1 MAFGLSRTKAQNVHW
16 EKLREV
22 DDSDLVRLL
31 AAGNGDALAVIIDRY
46 QRLVLAVARRI
57 VKDESEAEDV
67 VQTVFLEIL
76 KEVAQFDPERGS
88 LKTWL
93 MQYAYS
99 RSINRRRYLEHRQFY
114 CRIDTDDLDVA
125 KLSPHSNAL
134 EGMVSGEMTYLVR
147 QAFQKLNAKQ
157 QQAID
162 LIYFEG
168 LTAEEAAERSGESL
182 PAIRHQYYRGLMKL
196 REIIKAPAGI
206 DHEDPARADSLR
218 LGLQNARPR
227 TI

>member
-1 MAFGLSRTKAQNVHW
+1 MAFGLAQLRTHQVRW
-16 EKLREV
+16 DDLRSAN
-22 DDSDLVRLL
+22 DTDLVRLL
-31 AAGNGDALAVIIDRY
+31 AAGQGDALAVIIDRY
-46 QRLVLAVARRI
+46 QRLVLTIARRI

-76 KEVAQFDPERGS
+76 KEVAQFDPDRGS

-114 CRIDTDDLDVA
+114 SRVDMDDLDMA
-125 KLSPHSNAL
+125 KLSPHVNAL
-134 EGMVSGEMTYLVR
+134 EGMVSGETTCLIR
-147 QAFQKLNAKQ
+147 QALGALNEKQ
-157 QQAID
+157 QLAID

-168 LTAEEAAERSGESL
+168 LTVDEAAKRAGETV

-196 REIIKAPAGI
+196 REIIQSPASI
-206 DHEDPARADSLR
+206 QNEDSARAESLR
-218 LGLQNARPR
+218 LGMQNARPR